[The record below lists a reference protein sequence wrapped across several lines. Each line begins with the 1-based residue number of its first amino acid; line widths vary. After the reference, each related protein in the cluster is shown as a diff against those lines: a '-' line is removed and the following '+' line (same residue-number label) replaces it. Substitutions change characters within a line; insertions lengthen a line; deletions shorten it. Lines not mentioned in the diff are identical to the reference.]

1 MQSEGMGKPC
11 ISNNLYWPTKG
22 NFYNPCS
29 SSPAPLCVRKALQ
42 EMSGYISAPAT
53 GFLSPPTSVLLI
65 FPWSTAL
72 SLTSTALL
80 TVSSTKYYWYGH
92 RRSHEPILES
102 IQEDRKDITM
112 SESILG
118 PLDGA
123 QHSQRSASTSLHND
137 WKWRINIYPNHA
149 INIHIS
155 NLAPVSAV
163 YFV

>member
-1 MQSEGMGKPC
+1 MQFEGMGKLC

-22 NFYNPCS
+22 NFYHHCS
-29 SSPAPLCVRKALQ
+29 SCPAPLCVRKALQ
-42 EMSGYISAPAT
+42 EMSGYISEPAT

-80 TVSSTKYYWYGH
+80 TVSSTKYYWCWR
-92 RRSHEPILES
+92 RRSHEPVLES

-112 SESILG
+112 SESILS

-123 QHSQRSASTSLHND
+123 QPSC
-137 WKWRINIYPNHA
+137 IYLLRGERTEECFYFFAYGLKMKNKYLSKSCHKY
-149 INIHIS
+149 IH
-155 NLAPVSAV
+155 
-163 YFV
+163 F